1 MLETEPPGPTK
12 GLLWPP
18 ATATTTSTSF
28 SPRPKAQ
35 PPRKAMLTIQSDRG
49 IRQRGG
55 GGFAVA
61 GVHLFG
67 QCAACEDR
75 LLGNEVLSSGPSLE
89 SHGYGL
95 QRHEARR
102 NGHVSLRRIVV
113 QRHQRKA
120 DLHDLRARRGIRQ
133 RLCAGSL

>member
-1 MLETEPPGPTK
+1 MLATEPPRPIRGPR
-12 GLLWPP
+12 WPP
-18 ATATTTSTSF
+18 ATGMTTSTSF

-67 QCAACEDR
+67 QCADCEDR
-75 LLGNEVLSSGPSLE
+75 FFGNEVLSSGPSLE
-89 SHGYGL
+89 SHGHGL

-102 NGHVSLRRIVV
+102 NGHVLLRRKLV

-120 DLHDLRARRGIRQ
+120 DLHYLRARR
-133 RLCAGSL
+133 